1 MKNEKTKE
9 TGITTQEY
17 LDTSLAKFNPIQSK
31 IKKLE
36 EDYLPMEIAG
46 VNDIEGYNAVDIARK
61 DVKKYRTTVEGIRK
75 QEVAD
80 ALKFQKSVNTEAKR
94 ITEMLTPIEEHLIA
108 EQRKIQKQKEEIE
121 TEKKRLHALKIQ
133 QRTKDLIEAGMIF
146 TGVSYIYLE
155 IEVLPIEIES
165 WTDVDFNA
173 KLAEV
178 DSAYNDEQDRLA
190 IIEQQRKEEEE
201 KQQAEQQKEIKRLA
215 EIAKENEKERLRLLK
230 IKEDQD
236 KKNEKERLRLLK
248 IKEDQDKKNEKER
261 LRLLKIKEDQD
272 KEKAELLKLKKE
284 HDDRIKAEKE
294 KIEKAAKIRQTLL
307 EMIGISLELGELIAM
322 TDEDWVKYYGLKKD
336 EYNVYQDKLRVEE
349 EKKEAKIK
357 ADAEAEKIRLEKEE
371 ADFKAEQLKIEAAKI
386 EAMKPDKEKL
396 RTFAEFIS
404 KIKTP
409 DVTSPEAEDVILN
422 VITAKTRMED
432 YIMKFV
438 NG

>member
-215 EIAKENEKERLRLLK
+215 EIAK
-230 IKEDQD
+230 
-236 KKNEKERLRLLK
+236 KNEKERLRLLK

-357 ADAEAEKIRLEKEE
+357 ADAEAEKIRLEKKE

>member
-1 MKNEKTKE
+1 MKNEKTTE
-9 TGITTQEY
+9 TRITTQEY
-17 LDTSLAKFNPIQSK
+17 LDTSLAKFNPIESK

-121 TEKKRLHALKIQ
+121 AEKKRLHALKIQ
-133 QRTKDLIEAGMIF
+133 DRIKGLIGFGMVF
-146 TGVSYIYLE
+146 TGVSYIYLD
-155 IEVLPIEIES
+155 IEVLPFEIDT
-165 WTDVDFNA
+165 WTDDEFEA
-173 KLAEV
+173 KLLGIKATYEAEQERIAEV
-178 DSAYNDEQDRLA
+178 ER
-190 IIEQQRKEEEE
+190 QRKEEELAHQKE
-201 KQQAEQQKEIKRLA
+201 LQEEVERLAKIAQEQERQRKQFEAQEAEMARRDAEIKSKEQAILRAERAAEAKKQAEET
-215 EIAKENEKERLRLLK
+215 ERLRK
-230 IKEDQD
+230 IEF
-236 KKNEKERLRLLK
+236 E
-248 IKEDQDKKNEKER
+248 
-261 LRLLKIKEDQD
+261 
-272 KEKAELLKLKKE
+272 
-284 HDDRIKAEKE
+284 KAEKE
-294 KIEKAAKIRQTLL
+294 RIEREKVEAEQHKIES
-307 EMIGISLELGELIAM
+307 EM
-322 TDEDWVKYYGLKKD
+322 
-336 EYNVYQDKLRVEE
+336 
-349 EKKEAKIK
+349 
-357 ADAEAEKIRLEKEE
+357 AEKERIRLEKEE
-371 ADFKAEQLKIEAAKI
+371 ANFKVEQLKIEAAKI

-409 DVTSPEAEDVILN
+409 NVTSPEAEDVILN

>member
-248 IKEDQDKKNEKER
+248 IKEDQDK
-261 LRLLKIKEDQD
+261 
-272 KEKAELLKLKKE
+272 EKAELLKLKKE

>member
-248 IKEDQDKKNEKER
+248 IKEDQDK
-261 LRLLKIKEDQD
+261 
-272 KEKAELLKLKKE
+272 EKAELLKLKKE

-357 ADAEAEKIRLEKEE
+357 ADAEAEKIRLEKKE